1 LIGHDKIVFV
11 ICYLI
16 TFLEAIMKEFIEFIC
31 KHLVDNPE
39 DVDVSFIE
47 GKTTAIIELR
57 VAKHDVGK
65 VIGKSGRTANALRTL
80 LSAVASRQ
88 NQKIV
93 LEIVE
98 DRDDD

>member
-1 LIGHDKIVFV
+1 
-11 ICYLI
+11 
-16 TFLEAIMKEFIEFIC
+16 MKEFIEFIC
-31 KHLVDNPE
+31 KHLVDNPD

-47 GKTTAIIELR
+47 GKSTAIIELR
-57 VAKHDVGK
+57 VAKEDIGK
-65 VIGKSGRTANALRTL
+65 VIGKNGRTANALRTL

-98 DRDDD
+98 ERD